1 MSPVCTQPRKAR
13 IAYRKPLEG
22 NWQSWLTPDWELGTF
37 CSKAGSWGDRAV
49 TTAAPTAPL
58 YRITDCTRLSQK
70 HPTTSSINFFLNSK
84 YFGRRFCFELNTKFY
99 IHQASIQNKRRTQPI
114 QTKQNSWCPFW
125 IKPAL
130 LLACSPFWVYFE
142 LSAGETKEDG
152 AVWRIRGAEKNTAE
166 NGKERENRISL
177 IFDRGKVFKRIS
189 EWSIGAIKFACIN
202 WPWRLLI
209 AKWHHTHKMNENNQ
223 NWRNKLG
230 VKFFLVKWYGDAG
243 APNQPHAKIARVG
256 GLNTELS
263 KTGQADPLCEFCI
276 IIGWHYLFKR
286 SAWPEKMPKT
296 NWLLTL
302 CFSLLLGVGH

>member
-1 MSPVCTQPRKAR
+1 MRRGLGGTELWPLLPPLPLFIASQTAQSRVKNTQQPV
-13 IAYRKPLEG
+13 L
-22 NWQSWLTPDWELGTF
+22 
-37 CSKAGSWGDRAV
+37 SK
-49 TTAAPTAPL
+49 
-58 YRITDCTRLSQK
+58 
-70 HPTTSSINFFLNSK
+70 FFSFFKCK

-177 IFDRGKVFKRIS
+177 IFERGEVFKRIS
-189 EWSIGAIKFACIN
+189 EWSIGAIKFGYNN

-209 AKWHHTHKMNENNQ
+209 AKWHHTHKM
-223 NWRNKLG
+223 
-230 VKFFLVKWYGDAG
+230 
-243 APNQPHAKIARVG
+243 KI
-256 GLNTELS
+256 
-263 KTGQADPLCEFCI
+263 KI
-276 IIGWHYLFKR
+276 IKIEGTSWASNSSSWNDMVMLERPTSH
-286 SAWPEKMPKT
+286 MPR
-296 NWLLTL
+296 
-302 CFSLLLGVGH
+302 

>member
-1 MSPVCTQPRKAR
+1 MSPVRTQPRKAR
-13 IAYRKPLEG
+13 IAYRMPLKG
-22 NWQSWLTPDWELGTF
+22 NWQSWLTPGWELGTF
-37 CSKAGSWGDRAV
+37 CSEAGSWGDRAV

-70 HPTTSSINFFLNSK
+70 HPTTSSIEILFKCK
-84 YFGRRFCFELNTKFY
+84 YFERRFCFELNTKFY

-177 IFDRGKVFKRIS
+177 IFERGEVFKRIS
-189 EWSIGAIKFACIN
+189 EWSIGAIKFGYNN

-209 AKWHHTHKMNENNQ
+209 AKWHHTHKMNEN
-223 NWRNKLG
+223 K
-230 VKFFLVKWYGDAG
+230 
-243 APNQPHAKIARVG
+243 
-256 GLNTELS
+256 LS
-263 KTGQADPLCEFCI
+263 KLKEQVGRQILPREMIWWCWSAQPATCQDSKSGTTQYRTFENWPAWSTPRVLHNHRLTTFVQAI
-276 IIGWHYLFKR
+276 
-286 SAWPEKMPKT
+286 
-296 NWLLTL
+296 
-302 CFSLLLGVGH
+302 SLAREDA